1 VKREARFIFVAA
13 VLVAVAGASCQRSP
27 QYKQDQEYLRPEQQ
41 LSYYANRQGK
51 TPTQRIET
59 MGQPK
64 KRVFMLDFWND
75 TPVQNREIGTFAA
88 DELRRGLFLTQ
99 RMILPTEIK
108 TELAT
113 SDFVNTGG
121 DRIKVS
127 QLIREGRRLGVAV
140 VGIGRIAKI
149 VFRQR
154 GDEIGLL
161 RQKQSLAG
169 VDIELKLFDVAAGRE
184 MMAVS
189 RSGEASANSNVVFES
204 QDLESPEYRG
214 ELTKL
219 ALRNAIAGLVPDV
232 VRSIEKMSWEG
243 RVARVVGTKVYVNA
257 GRTSGLVAG
266 DILKVISPGDD
277 IYDPASGAFLGRTK
291 GQLKGTIEVADFIG
305 PDGAVAEVHTGGNF
319 QEGDSVQ
326 LY

>member
-1 VKREARFIFVAA
+1 MRREARFIFVAA
-13 VLVAVAGASCQRSP
+13 ALGAAAGGSCQRSP

-243 RVARVVGTKVYVNA
+243 RVARVVGSKVYVNA

>member
-1 VKREARFIFVAA
+1 
-13 VLVAVAGASCQRSP
+13 
-27 QYKQDQEYLRPEQQ
+27 
-41 LSYYANRQGK
+41 
-51 TPTQRIET
+51 
-59 MGQPK
+59 
-64 KRVFMLDFWND
+64 
-75 TPVQNREIGTFAA
+75 
-88 DELRRGLFLTQ
+88 
-99 RMILPTEIK
+99 
-108 TELAT
+108 
-113 SDFVNTGG
+113 
-121 DRIKVS
+121 
-127 QLIREGRRLGVAV
+127 
-140 VGIGRIAKI
+140 
-149 VFRQR
+149 
-154 GDEIGLL
+154 
-161 RQKQSLAG
+161 
-169 VDIELKLFDVAAGRE
+169 

-204 QDLESPEYRG
+204 QDLESPAYRA

-219 ALRNAIAGLVPDV
+219 AIRNAVAGLVPDV

-243 RVARVVGTKVYVNA
+243 KVARVVGTKVYVNA

-277 IYDPASGAFLGRTK
+277 IYDPTSGAFLGRTK